1 MKELGRERGEGEVQ
15 WDNTFTKGKAKGF
28 TIGKETL

>member
-15 WDNTFTKGKAKGF
+15 GDNIPTKGKEKG
-28 TIGKETL
+28 